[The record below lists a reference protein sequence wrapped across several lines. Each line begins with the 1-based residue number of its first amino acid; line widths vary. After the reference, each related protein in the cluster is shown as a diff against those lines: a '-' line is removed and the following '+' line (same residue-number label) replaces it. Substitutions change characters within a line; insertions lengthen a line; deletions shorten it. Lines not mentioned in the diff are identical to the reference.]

1 MPEFPLS
8 PEQQTDVE
16 VLLPLSFTRHKR
28 QLRALLLDE
37 EPWFSVNDLSRLMNL
52 PQLAERIK
60 RNLDEDQVQR
70 SWMRNSHGEF
80 EEELL
85 VSESGLYAVLI
96 YFFHPE
102 NRGIRQWIT
111 QKVIPRLRSEG
122 RFDES
127 RPSRRLLHWLGRELE
142 VLHWQG
148 KAWMPLSDCSR
159 LLERLPPV
167 VGQ

>member
-52 PQLAERIK
+52 PQLAERIQ

-102 NRGIRQWIT
+102 NRGIRPVDNAEGDSALAQRRT
-111 QKVIPRLRSEG
+111 LRRVAPQPPAVALAG
-122 RFDES
+122 TGAGGAA
-127 RPSRRLLHWLGRELE
+127 LAG
-142 VLHWQG
+142 QG
-148 KAWMPLSDCSR
+148 LDAA
-159 LLERLPPV
+159 
-167 VGQ
+167 Q